1 MGSMIPKPDGCVA
14 VDTEAEYAVFGR
26 VLAQY
31 DRYTGFSM
39 ADVESPRL
47 VRAYY
52 AADTAGRP
60 FAAAMLHQH
69 DSHNRT
75 VALCCITN
83 DEGQTDR
90 MVSMIE
96 WITGIAI
103 LELGIDKVYT
113 LVAEDSQE
121 YSALFLAAGYS
132 YDGFLRDHLLLPGG
146 RRSDAYLISILKHE
160 YERQH
165 CLHCMLS
172 KSGS

>member
-1 MGSMIPKPDGCVA
+1 MERA
-14 VDTEAEYAVFGR
+14 AFGR

-39 ADVESPRL
+39 QDIENPRL

-52 AADTAGRP
+52 AADAAGLP
-60 FAAAMLHQH
+60 FAAAVLHRH
-69 DSHNRT
+69 DPYNRT
-75 VALCCITN
+75 AALSCITN
-83 DEGQTDR
+83 DGGQTER
-90 MVSMIE
+90 MVSMVE
-96 WITGIAI
+96 WVTGIAV

-132 YDGFLRDHLLLPGG
+132 YDGFLRDHLLLPDG

-165 CLHCMLS
+165 RLHCMLS
-172 KSGS
+172 KSDS